1 MNKKTV
7 HRIAGIVL
15 IIAML
20 FSEASMLLSGG
31 GVMSAEAA
39 VPGPNVIF
47 GLFRTLG
54 ALSRR
59 NRIYEE
65 ARATSR
71 DINDYYD
78 QLLETAQRERE
89 DLIRQAIAG
98 EKPPQFVRSYVR
110 MEAALEAERAAAIEM
125 VEQEKNQA
133 RVNFEQ
139 TLVREIT
146 RVLIASPGGQKI
158 IRDVRETIARARE
171 AAVAVQEALEGG
183 KPIEALGEAL
193 ADKVGDIPIARELAR
208 GLGSMAGRKLD
219 QALGG
224 PLARIE
230 GAVSNMQAGMG
241 ETIAVLEEID
251 ADVARYDRAERK
263 PVSLLEDDS
272 LVGEVI
278 PVDQDNAAVDVA
290 ASAFAGA
297 AEMAGVLEEGTSRET
312 MKDRIRGALLAD
324 RLSGLAA
331 LKQGET
337 AGEAFCAAVGLG
349 EYQTAAAQLGDKVQA
364 AEDPERAAYLVC
376 YDLGTG
382 LPVYASMLG
391 ADDEEEQATLTAV
404 VEGTPAEEGQASDG
418 FPLGTHRGSFYL
430 STKNLLTEQK
440 ENDFSITVDED
451 GNVTGSAFLKYW
463 MGYTNGERCIEQI
476 EVTVQGS
483 LTGQI
488 EQSNGSYYSG
498 PLEFSGKQYTTI
510 IEDCGVA
517 EAGEKEIFRSGLIQY
532 SDGSGSLRGRLG
544 EDFYFKGE

>member
-1 MNKKTV
+1 MNKKMLY
-7 HRIAGIVL
+7 RIAGIVL
-15 IIAML
+15 IIVML
-20 FSEASMLLSGG
+20 FSEASLLLSGG

-78 QLLETAQRERE
+78 QLLETAQSERE
-89 DLIRQAIAG
+89 DLIRQAVAG
-98 EKPPQFVRSYVR
+98 EKPPEFVRSYVR
-110 MEAALEAERAAAIEM
+110 LEAALEAERAAAIEM

-133 RVNFEQ
+133 RVDFEQ
-139 TLVREIT
+139 TLVREFT

-171 AAVAVQEALEGG
+171 AAVAVQTALEGG

-193 ADKVGDIPIARELAR
+193 ADKVGEFPVARELAR
-208 GLGSMAGRKLD
+208 GLGSMAGRQLD
-219 QALGG
+219 QVLGG
-224 PLARIE
+224 ALTKME
-230 GAVSNMQAGMG
+230 GAVNQMQAGMG
-241 ETIAVLEEID
+241 DAITVLDEID
-251 ADVARYDRAERK
+251 VDVARYDRAERK

-272 LVGEVI
+272 LVGEI
-278 PVDQDNAAVDVA
+278 LPVDQTNAAVDVV

-297 AEMAGVLEEGTSRET
+297 AELAGVLEEGTSRET

-349 EYQTAAAQLGDKVQA
+349 EYQAAAAQLGDKVQA

-382 LPVYASMLG
+382 QPVYASLLG

-404 VEGTPAEEGQASDG
+404 VEGTPADDRDSSGG
-418 FPLGTHRGSFYL
+418 FPLGEHRGSFHL
-430 STKNLLTEQK
+430 STQNLLTEFR
-440 ENDFSITVDED
+440 EDDLSITVDED

-463 MGYTNGERCIEQI
+463 MGYTNGEGCIEQI
-476 EVTVQGS
+476 EVTVQGP

-488 EQSNGSYYSG
+488 EQVEGTYYSG
-498 PLEFSGKQYTTI
+498 VIDFSGKQYTTI

-517 EAGEKEIFRSGLIQY
+517 EAGEKEIFRSGEIEFWK
-532 SDGSGSLRGRLG
+532 GGMRGSLGR
-544 EDFYFKGE
+544 DFYFKGK

>member
-1 MNKKTV
+1 VNKKIFY
-7 HRIAGIVL
+7 RIVGIVL
-15 IIAML
+15 IAVML
-20 FSEASMLLSGG
+20 FSEASLLLSGG
-31 GVMSAEAA
+31 GVTLAEAA

-47 GLFRTLG
+47 GLFRSLG

-71 DINDYYD
+71 DINAYYD
-78 QLLETAQRERE
+78 QLLETTRRERE
-89 DLIRQAIAG
+89 DLIRQAISG
-98 EKPPQFVRSYVR
+98 EKPPEFVRSYVR
-110 MEAALEAERAAAIEM
+110 LEAALKAERAAAIEM

-133 RVNFEQ
+133 RVDFEQ

-193 ADKVGDIPIARELAR
+193 ADKVGDIPIARELAK
-208 GLGSMAGRKLD
+208 GLGSMAGRQLD

-230 GAVSNMQAGMG
+230 GAVNNMQAGMG
-241 ETIAVLEEID
+241 ETITVLEELD
-251 ADVARYDRAERK
+251 ADVARFDEAERK
-263 PVSLLEDDS
+263 PVSMLEDDS
-272 LVGEVI
+272 LVGEVV
-278 PVDQDNAAVDVA
+278 PVDQANAAVDVA

-297 AEMAGVLEEGTSRET
+297 AEMAGVMEEGTSRET

-349 EYQTAAAQLGDKVQA
+349 EYQTAAAQLGDEPQA
-364 AEDPERAAYLVC
+364 AEDPEKAAYLVC

-382 LPVYASMLG
+382 QPVYASMLG
-391 ADDEEEQATLTAV
+391 ADDEGEQATLTAE
-404 VEGTPAEEGQASDG
+404 VEGAPEEEGQASGG
-418 FPLGTHRGSFYL
+418 FPLGRHRGTVFL
-430 STKNLLTEQK
+430 KTKNLLTELR
-440 ENDFSITVDED
+440 EEDLSVTVDED
-451 GNVTGSAFLKYW
+451 GNITGSALFKYW
-463 MGYTNGERCIEQI
+463 QGYSDGEGCMESI

-483 LTGQI
+483 FTGQI
-488 EQSNGSYYSG
+488 EQVNDTYYSG
-498 PLEFSGKQYTTI
+498 PIEFSGVQYT
-510 IEDCGVA
+510 EVLESCGVS
-517 EAGEKEIFRSGLIQY
+517 ETGEKEIFSSGLINFN
-532 SDGSGSLRGRLG
+532 DGDLTRGQL
-544 EDFYFKGE
+544 EEYFYFEGK